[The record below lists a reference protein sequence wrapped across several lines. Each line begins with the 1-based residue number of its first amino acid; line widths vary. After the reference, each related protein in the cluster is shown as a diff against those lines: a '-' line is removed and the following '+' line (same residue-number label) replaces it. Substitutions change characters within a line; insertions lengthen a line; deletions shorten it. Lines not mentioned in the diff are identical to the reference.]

1 MKKLNNRGFLLVE
14 TIVVSAFALTV
25 LIILFVQFK
34 NLINNYNLSYKFN
47 TVEGVYNL
55 NTIKTYLDEN
65 QSSETQL
72 NSLLKSETT
81 KNYLEIIKNGS
92 CTVNSLGL
100 ALGDFCDKLAQA
112 GNFKTVIYTN
122 SDVTAL
128 KGYVLKINPNSVIS
142 ENMKTF
148 IRRIDKETS
157 KNRLIAEYKDGS
169 FATITYGVNN
179 DNLTS
184 FIEPENPFST
194 DGYGIPTNDLL
205 FWGDVNNSSNTTSI
219 LKNKVS
225 GDDGRLTNFNNNA
238 SSGFNNG
245 ELIFDGT
252 NDYVNISLASHDFSG
267 GVSYVIYASI
277 DNSSKNELD
286 FFGNWEAAGGGL
298 GMTSDNKFY
307 VNGYD
312 GSNYIGTNSD
322 TFISNR
328 YYTIIGTYDGTNL
341 KMYVDGALISFK
353 ALSKMTTSSMP
364 IYIGGNPNPNGFDMA
379 AKMRMKEAMV
389 YDRALSEDEV
399 KQIANNF
406 NKKYKS

>member
-34 NLINNYNLSYKFN
+34 NLINNYDLSYKFN
-47 TVEGVYNL
+47 TVEGIYNL
-55 NTIKTYLDEN
+55 NTIKTYLNEN
-65 QSSETQL
+65 QSSETPL
-72 NSLLKSETT
+72 NSLLKKETS

-92 CTVNSLGL
+92 CTVNDLGL
-100 ALGDFCDKLAQA
+100 ALGDFCDKLASA

-128 KGYVLKINPNSVIS
+128 KAYVLKTDSNSVIS

-148 IRRIDKETS
+148 IKRIDMETS

-184 FIEPENPFST
+184 YTEPVNPFST
-194 DGYGIPTNDLL
+194 DSYDFPTNNLL
-205 FWGDVNNSSNTTSI
+205 FWGDTSNSSNTVSV

-225 GDDGRLTNFNNNA
+225 GDDGKLTNFDNNS
-238 SSGFNNG
+238 SSGFNNS
-245 ELIFDGT
+245 ELVFDGV
-252 NDYVNISLASHDFSG
+252 NDYVNISLASHEFSD
-267 GVSYVIYASI
+267 GVSYVIYVSV
-277 DNSSKNELD
+277 DNSDNQAID
-286 FFGNWEAAGGGL
+286 FFGNWETAGGGI
-298 GMTSDNKFY
+298 GITSDNKFY

-312 GSNYIGTNSD
+312 GSNYIESK
-322 TFISNR
+322 SNTILSNQ
-328 YYTIIGTYDGTNL
+328 YYTVIGTYDGTNL
-341 KMYVDGALISFK
+341 KMYVDGTLISSNT
-353 ALSKMTTSSMP
+353 LSKMTTSSMP
-364 IYIGGNPNPNGFDMA
+364 IYIGGNPNSSGFDVV

-389 YDRALSEDEV
+389 YDRAISLDEV
-399 KQIANNF
+399 KQITSIF